1 MVSEKFSPDYDL
13 CVGVI
18 TAANGVKGYVRVKYF
33 ADSPYD
39 LENFKSLF
47 DEKTKSRYKL
57 QVISHKKD
65 FLIAKI
71 EGVDSRNA
79 AEKLQNV
86 RLCVK
91 RSELPEMGSEE
102 YYYADLVGLTVYDE
116 LGVCLG
122 EVSDIA
128 NYGAGDIIEYMNPIS
143 NRTVSIPFNK
153 SFVKEINID
162 NRYLVIYNAQ
172 EEVA

>member
-1 MVSEKFSPDYDL
+1 MVSEKFSKDYNL
-13 CVGVI
+13 CVGMI
-18 TAANGVKGYVRVKYF
+18 TAANGVKGYVRIRYF
-33 ADSPYD
+33 TDSPHD

-57 QVISHKKD
+57 KVISYKKD
-65 FLIAKI
+65 FMIAKI
-71 EGVDSRNA
+71 EGIENRNA

-86 RLCVK
+86 RLCIS
-91 RSELPEMGSEE
+91 RFELPKMGTEE
-102 YYYADLVGLTVYDE
+102 YYYADLIGLTVYDE

-122 EVSDIA
+122 EVSDVA

-143 NRTVSIPFNK
+143 NRTVSVPFNK
-153 SFVKEINID
+153 NFVKEINID
-162 NRYLVIYNAQ
+162 SRYIVIYNAQ